1 MVVMVIRLK
10 IPDSKNSQSSGNQG
24 GARDYALLRYFI
36 CTAHVDMCKGI
47 NGWCGLLVWAEVVM
61 SCLPLRVSRSK
72 GEK

>member
-36 CTAHVDMCKGI
+36 CTAHGDMCKGI
-47 NGWCGLLVWAEVVM
+47 DGWCGLLVWVRDGDVL
-61 SCLPLRVSRSK
+61 SPITCVKR
-72 GEK
+72 